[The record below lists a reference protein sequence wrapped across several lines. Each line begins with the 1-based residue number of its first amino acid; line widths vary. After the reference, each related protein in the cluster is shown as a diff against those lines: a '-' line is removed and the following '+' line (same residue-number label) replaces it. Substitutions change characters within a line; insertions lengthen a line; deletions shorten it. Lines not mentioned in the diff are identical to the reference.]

1 MIFYGT
7 ARRWY
12 LNMRGFF
19 RYRSKNDEYRNLNIL
34 SCSET
39 IDAVK
44 NGKSLVRFGDGE
56 MAVML
61 GRSIWFQ
68 SHDEKLGKELTNILK
83 NDDDSILVAVPT
95 AIINTKI
102 YRRKSR
108 MFWYREMLGTRSEWK
123 KRLCKKSTY
132 GAPEVTRA
140 RTDLKS
146 KYQQEIFNKWHEV
159 FNGRDIVIIEGG
171 VTRMG
176 VGNDLFD
183 GAKTIR
189 RIIAPS
195 KNAYKKIDAIKK
207 TFMDKKIKKD
217 TLVLICLGPAAKQL
231 TVDLHKKGYQAV
243 DAGHLGQ
250 EYAFYC
256 NNSYRTGEDDKR
268 FDSITDDKYQKQ
280 IIAEIK

>member
-39 IDAVK
+39 VDAVK

-68 SHDEKLGKELTNILK
+68 AHDEKLGKELTNILK
-83 NDDDSILVAVPT
+83 HDDNSILVAVPT

-123 KRLCKKSTY
+123 KRL
-132 GAPEVTRA
+132 
-140 RTDLKS
+140 
-146 KYQQEIFNKWHEV
+146 
-159 FNGRDIVIIEGG
+159 
-171 VTRMG
+171 
-176 VGNDLFD
+176 
-183 GAKTIR
+183 
-189 RIIAPS
+189 
-195 KNAYKKIDAIKK
+195 
-207 TFMDKKIKKD
+207 
-217 TLVLICLGPAAKQL
+217 
-231 TVDLHKKGYQAV
+231 
-243 DAGHLGQ
+243 
-250 EYAFYC
+250 
-256 NNSYRTGEDDKR
+256 
-268 FDSITDDKYQKQ
+268 
-280 IIAEIK
+280 